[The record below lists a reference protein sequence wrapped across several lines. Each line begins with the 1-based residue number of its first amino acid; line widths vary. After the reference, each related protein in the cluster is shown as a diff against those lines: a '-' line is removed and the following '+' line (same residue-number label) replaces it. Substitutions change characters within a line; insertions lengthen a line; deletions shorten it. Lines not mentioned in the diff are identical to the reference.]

1 MILRRRNSASIASPV
16 GTVARA
22 LLRALEL
29 RDPMTASHSVA
40 VADWTRRVAAA
51 ADLPESERELAHT
64 AGLLHDIGK
73 LTFPDRILKRDVRLT
88 ESDWDD
94 IRMHPTEGA
103 RALAGIEG
111 FEPVRTIILT
121 HHERVDGGGYPRG
134 LPAGEV
140 PRVARMIAVV
150 DAYDAMTA
158 RDSYRHPVCP
168 DEAIAELRRVAG
180 SQLDRDYVELF
191 IETLSRER
199 PPGARFTHFMRLQTA
214 GQAIHSQ

>member
-1 MILRRRNSASIASPV
+1 MMLRRRTHALVESST
-16 GTVARA
+16 GTVAHA

-29 RDPMTASHSVA
+29 RDPMTARHSVS
-40 VADWTRRVAAA
+40 VARWARRVASAA
-51 ADLPESERELAHT
+51 GLPESDRELAHT

-88 ESDWDD
+88 ERDWDD

-111 FEPVRTIILT
+111 LECVRNIVLA
-121 HHERVDGGGYPRG
+121 HHERMDGRGYPRG
-134 LPAGEV
+134 VRAAEV
-140 PRVARMIAVV
+140 SPIARIIAVV

-158 RDSYRHPVCP
+158 RDSYRHPVAP

-180 SQLDRDYVELF
+180 TQLDKGFVELF
-191 IETLSRER
+191 IATLSREVPR
-199 PPGARFTHFMRLQTA
+199 GARFGNFMRLEA
-214 GQAIHSQ
+214 AS